1 MVDEGSRARF
11 ELDSQGRVVAI
22 HGVSRSI
29 LGDKDEVAEEMVQFL
44 QRIGFGEPVSDAADS
59 DYGEAV

>member
-1 MVDEGSRARF
+1 MSDDGSSARF

-22 HGVSRSI
+22 HGVSRTI
-29 LGDKDEVAEEMVQFL
+29 LGDKDEVADEMMQFL
-44 QRIGFGEPVSDAADS
+44 QRIGFGEPVSDPADS